1 MPNRIILLALG
12 VLAILSITVL
22 QLPSLALA
30 QDEPSEATAGS
41 DPDLDDRESTGGRS
55 SDIQEVIHV
64 EGVRTSGLKEV
75 PISVTAFG
83 ASDIQNLRIQ
93 NVADLAAYTPNLE
106 INTSFAASNPTLFIR
121 GVGLKDYNS
130 NSTGAVSIWQ
140 DGIMMN
146 SPAAQLFSLYDIE
159 SIEILK
165 GPIGGIGGRN
175 ASAGQNRIHSFQPTE
190 EWTAVGSFS

>member
-1 MPNRIILLALG
+1 MARVAILPKQKSLLTRG
-12 VLAILSITVL
+12 VLATLLITFL

-30 QDEPSEATAGS
+30 QDEPSESAASS
-41 DPDLDDRESTGGRS
+41 DPELDGDPEERASDDGESAGGRS
-55 SDIQEVIHV
+55 RDIQEVIHV

-130 NSTGAVSIWQ
+130 NSTGAVSIHQ
-140 DGIMMN
+140 DGIHMN
-146 SPAAQLFSLYDIE
+146 SLGHPLFAEELLPLLEAQ
-159 SIEILK
+159 
-165 GPIGGIGGRN
+165 
-175 ASAGQNRIHSFQPTE
+175 
-190 EWTAVGSFS
+190 